1 MYVISLPE
9 GKGAT
14 AAETYEFRVC
24 EVKSRKSARHYRSP
38 PPQRQKP
45 QSKHQHWR
53 PLRGDVAS
61 SGPDQDVAPR
71 AWRDRARWQCWQ
83 CCRAS
88 ATALLLPR
96 SGCCHSSATAPARP
110 LLTAAES
117 AGSHIPRSII
127 AGTVLSI
134 AIGSWFFAAWWHHGQ
149 LWSSGGSRPGSNP
162 ALPKPPTTEP
172 AASVLVR
179 PLLLYPPLY
188 YWHMCLPGGQYLL
201 FWGPMAP

>member
-1 MYVISLPE
+1 M
-9 GKGAT
+9 
-14 AAETYEFRVC
+14 
-24 EVKSRKSARHYRSP
+24 KSRKSARHYRSP

-45 QSKHQHWR
+45 QSKHQHRR

-96 SGCCHSSATAPARP
+96 TGCCHSSATAPARP

-127 AGTVLSI
+127 AGAVLSI
-134 AIGSWFFAAWWHHGQ
+134 ATRSWFFAAWHHGQ
-149 LWSSGGSRPGSNP
+149 LWSSGGSRPGSSP